1 MADPSHVY
9 DVVVLG
15 GGGAG
20 CAAAIEASQL
30 TSSLL
35 LVTKGSLKD
44 SKTHQAQGGIQAAFG
59 AEDSPDEHLEDT
71 LRTGQYANDPKL
83 VRILADSARA
93 TIHWLETLGVTFDKR
108 HGSTCCKRPR
118 G

>member
-1 MADPSHVY
+1 MLDERQMH

-20 CAAAIEASQL
+20 CAAAIEASQV
-30 TSSLL
+30 TPNVL
-35 LVTKGSLKD
+35 LVTKSSLRD
-44 SKTHQAQGGIQAAFG
+44 SKTYQAQGGIQPASG
-59 AEDSPDEHLEDT
+59 KNDSPDKHCEDT

-93 TIHWLETLGVTFDKR
+93 TIHWLESLGVAFDKR
-108 HGSTCCKRPR
+108 DGEYVL
-118 G
+118 